1 MSKEK
6 IMEKLLSVFKEEAW
20 GRIESKDVGIS
31 RFKILD
37 DIFNSILADD
47 AVDEAI
53 NACRDQLEEQPA
65 SITAAYIAGLLGYEF
80 EKIDEKKHLKR
91 LIEKFTE
98 NHKWAVVEII
108 AEKILEY
115 GESSF
120 ALRSLAT
127 SLERLGRNKEAIPV
141 WENLMKIDRF
151 DAQVAKKL
159 AFAIVNQDQEK
170 SIQYMKLSIEG
181 FIKSKHFDEITPLWQ
196 KLVTVSWEDM
206 PFFERI
212 ERMLA
217 DAKQIDLAADVL
229 KILLNKYRDD
239 ENHDQAIELLKKI
252 LTYRPE
258 DLHSRRELVKLYEAK
273 YGSHSQFAQFLKLS
287 KFNNFK
293 FPVKFAIQD
302 FEKNI
307 VFDKG
312 NYVFHNSWGLGIIE
326 EIDGEGIIVNFREK
340 PGHSMSIQM
349 ALNSLK
355 PITKDHIYVMKYE
368 DTDTLNGMFKNNFM
382 QFFELL
388 IKSYG
393 GEILVDDIK
402 NELIPDFVEDKNWVK
417 WWSKARTLIKKD
429 PLFGVSDKKKNLVF
443 MRDKPVT
450 FADELLGKFTS
461 TDSFSEKLTIAI
473 EFINNID
480 KKEGEG
486 VASYLIDYFME
497 QVKGDSN
504 TRQILSYFILSD
516 LSSYADASKIKLD
529 APKEKIIS
537 FIKSSQ
543 ELPLL
548 SIKISSYDYKKD
560 FVNLIVENRE
570 DWAAV
575 LFELLFETPVRIHKY
590 IVNILMRNH
599 EYYTM
604 NHFIDRVIPDAK
616 QYPDI
621 FIWVAKNIFTETWNY
636 DWLDYPEENLVL
648 AYFRLMNELKKIE
661 VDGNRLKNIMM
672 EIIFD
677 DECTIL
683 KKIVNKY
690 DRQLVGKI
698 FDIFENLPYA
708 GESQLEKFE
717 EIVKSRFDNI
727 QSAHDLVEEEWK
739 IDVEKLIVSKEG
751 YSRKKAEFE
760 HMVNVE
766 MVSLSKELSAVS
778 EASGD
783 IRENVD
789 YNTLMEKQSILKLA
803 ISRLDDDMKKADV
816 LDPSKINTESVD
828 IGTRVT
834 LADADG
840 KENGRYTIL
849 GPWDADFEK
858 GILSYRS
865 PIAKALL
872 GKKAG
877 EEVSFKIDD
886 EAKSFKIMSIEK
898 YI

>member
-6 IMEKLLSVFKEEAW
+6 IMEKLLSLFKEEAW

-53 NACRDQLEEQPA
+53 KACKEQMEEQPA

-80 EKIDEKKHLKR
+80 EKIDEKKYLRR

-120 ALRSLAT
+120 ALRSLAI

-141 WENLMKIDRF
+141 WENLLKIDRF

-181 FIKSKHFDEITPLWQ
+181 FIKSKQFDEIPPLWQ
-196 KLVTVSWEDM
+196 KLVTVSWSDM
-206 PFFERI
+206 QFFERV
-212 ERMLA
+212 ERMLV
-217 DAKQIDLAADVL
+217 DAKQLDLAADLL
-229 KILLNKYRDD
+229 KILLHKFRDD
-239 ENHDQAIELLKKI
+239 ENPDQAIELLKKI
-252 LTYRPE
+252 LNYRSE
-258 DLHSRRELVKLYEAK
+258 DLHSRRELVKLYEIK
-273 YGSHSQFAQFLKLS
+273 YGNHSQFAQFLKLS
-287 KFNNFK
+287 KLNNFK
-293 FPVKFAIQD
+293 APVKFAIQD

-326 EIDGEGIIVNFREK
+326 NIDGEGIVVNFSEK

-368 DTDTLNGMFKNNFM
+368 DTDTLNDMFKNDFM

-402 NELIPDFVEDKNWVK
+402 NELIPDFVEEKNWVK
-417 WWSKARTLIKKD
+417 WWSKTRTLIKKD
-429 PLFGVSDKKKNLVF
+429 PIFGVSDKKKNLVF

-450 FADELLGKFTS
+450 FADELLGKFTG

-486 VASYLIDYFME
+486 VASYFIDFFMD
-497 QVKGDSN
+497 QLKGDSN
-504 TRQILSYFILSD
+504 TRQILSYFILTD
-516 LSSYADASKIKLD
+516 LSAYSDASKIKLD
-529 APKEKIIS
+529 QPKEKIIS

-570 DWAAV
+570 DWPAV

-590 IVNILMRNH
+590 IVNILMRSH
-599 EYYTM
+599 EYYTI
-604 NHFIDRVIPDAK
+604 NQFIDRIIPEAK

-621 FIWVAKNIFTETWNY
+621 FIWVAKNIFTGTWDY

-648 AYFRLMNELKKIE
+648 SYFRLMNELKKIE
-661 VDGNRLKNIMM
+661 VDGNRLKNIMS

-677 DECTIL
+677 DDCDVL
-683 KKIVNKY
+683 KKIVNTH

-698 FDIFENLPYA
+698 YDIYENLPYA

-717 EIVKSRFDNI
+717 EIVKSRFNNI
-727 QSAHDLVEEEWK
+727 QNAHDLVEEEWK
-739 IDVEKLIVSKEG
+739 NDVEKLIVSKEG

-760 HMVNVE
+760 HLVNVE

-789 YNTLMEKQSILKLA
+789 YNTLMEKQSILKLT
-803 ISRLDDDMKKADV
+803 ISRLDDEMKKADI
-816 LDPSKINTESVD
+816 LDPAKINTESVN
-828 IGTRVT
+828 IGTKVMLSDT
-834 LADADG
+834 DG
-840 KENGRYTIL
+840 TVSVSYSIL

-865 PIAKALL
+865 PIAKAML

-877 EEVSFKIDD
+877 DQVSFRIDD
-886 EAKSFKIMSIEK
+886 QEKSFKIESIEK
-898 YI
+898 YV

>member
-6 IMEKLLSVFKEEAW
+6 IMEKLLSLFKEETW

-47 AVDEAI
+47 AVEEAI
-53 NACRDQLEEQPA
+53 KICKDQLDEQPA

-80 EKIDEKKHLKR
+80 EKIDQKKYLRK

-181 FIKSKHFDEITPLWQ
+181 FIKSKHFDEIPPLWQ
-196 KLVTVSWEDM
+196 KLVTVSWGDL

-212 ERMLA
+212 ERMLV
-217 DAKQIDLAADVL
+217 DAKQPDLAADLL
-229 KILLNKYRDD
+229 KILLHKYRDE
-239 ENHDQAIELLKKI
+239 ENSDQAIELLKKI
-252 LTYRPE
+252 LTYRSE
-258 DLHSRRELVKLYEAK
+258 DLHSRRELVKLYEVK

-287 KFNNFK
+287 KLNNFK
-293 FPVKFAIQD
+293 APVKFAIQD

-312 NYVFHNSWGLGIIE
+312 NYVYHNTWGLGKIE
-326 EIDGEGIIVNFREK
+326 DIDGEGIVVNFREK

-368 DTDTLNGMFKNNFM
+368 DTDTLNSMFKNNFM

-393 GEILVDDIK
+393 GQIMVDDIK
-402 NELIPDFVEDKNWVK
+402 CELIPFFIEEKNWVK
-417 WWSKARTLIKKD
+417 WWSKTRTLIKKD
-429 PLFGVSDKKKNLVF
+429 PLFGVSDKRKNLVF

-450 FADELLGKFTS
+450 FAEELLGKFTG
-461 TDSFSEKLTIAI
+461 TDSFSDKLNIAI
-473 EFINNID
+473 EYINNID

-486 VASYLIDYFME
+486 VASYFIDFFME

-516 LSSYADASKIKLD
+516 LSKYSDASKIKLD
-529 APKEKIIS
+529 QPKDKIIS

-590 IVNILMRNH
+590 IVNILMRSH
-599 EYYTM
+599 EYYTI
-604 NHFIDRVIPDAK
+604 NQFIDRVIPDAK
-616 QYPDI
+616 QYPEI
-621 FIWVAKNIFTETWNY
+621 FIWVAKNILTETWNY
-636 DWLDYPEENLVL
+636 DWLDYHEENLVL
-648 AYFRLMNELKKIE
+648 SYFRLMNELKKIE
-661 VDGNRLKNIMM
+661 VDGNRLKNNMT

-677 DECTIL
+677 DECEVL
-683 KKIVNKY
+683 KRIVGKH

-698 FDIFENLPYA
+698 FDIFENLPYV

-739 IDVEKLIVSKEG
+739 TDIEKLIVSKEG

-766 MVSLSKELSAVS
+766 MVSLSKELAAVS

-789 YNTLMEKQSILKLA
+789 YNTLMDKQSVLKLA
-803 ISRLDDDMKKADV
+803 ISRIDDDMKKADI
-816 LDPSKINTESVD
+816 LDPAKISTECVN
-828 IGTRVT
+828 IGTRVK
-834 LADADG
+834 LADT
-840 KENGRYTIL
+840 NGVESGNYAIL

-865 PIAKALL
+865 PIAKAML
-872 GKKAG
+872 GKKTG
-877 EEVSFKIDD
+877 EDVSFRIDD
-886 EAKSFKIMSIEK
+886 QEKSFKIVSIEK